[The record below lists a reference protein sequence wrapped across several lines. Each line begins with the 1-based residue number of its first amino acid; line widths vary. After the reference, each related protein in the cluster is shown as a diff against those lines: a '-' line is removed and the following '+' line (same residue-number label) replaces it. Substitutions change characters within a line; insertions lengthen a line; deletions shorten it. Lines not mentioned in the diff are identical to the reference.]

1 MPCFCLFPFANAHY
15 QRLNIAHSSSV
26 WLYKHWATA
35 TCWTC
40 SCSAV
45 PSIPN
50 PPHFLQNCTSQCSS
64 SSRFPQI
71 TYSSS
76 HHRSNKSQIS
86 YTNSSKAYKGW
97 GSYGNKSPNLKKSR
111 CFAIAGG
118 TKMRLTTTA
127 FLVLFLLPT
136 IWCFKASDLTLGS
149 VSGKASRKEKTLS
162 KVKAFAPSTPIL
174 FRLGQRGWRIQ
185 TSSHPSTLCL
195 TRT

>member
-35 TCWTC
+35 TCWTY

-45 PSIPN
+45 PFIPN

-118 TKMRLTTTA
+118 TKMSLTTTA
-127 FLVLFLLPT
+127 FWSSFSYLP
-136 IWCFKASDLTLGS
+136 
-149 VSGKASRKEKTLS
+149 SGALRHR
-162 KVKAFAPSTPIL
+162 IL
-174 FRLGQRGWRIQ
+174 PLGQYLAKLQGKKK
-185 TSSHPSTLCL
+185 H
-195 TRT
+195 